1 MRKGAKS
8 LEDKMIRLP
17 GRFLETEG
25 ITDRTSPCFCWLP
38 LAAVRQISRARRG
51 VVLQGKWVANR
62 SVPALSWKA
71 KPALQVA
78 TLEFT
83 PHGAGCRE
91 TQVRPN
97 AVYRATS
104 LLRTSSASG
113 SIKIAI

>member
-1 MRKGAKS
+1 M
-8 LEDKMIRLP
+8 
-17 GRFLETEG
+17 EG

-78 TLEFT
+78 TLEFA
-83 PHGAGCRE
+83 PR
-91 TQVRPN
+91 
-97 AVYRATS
+97 RALPDT
-104 LLRTSSASG
+104 TK
-113 SIKIAI
+113 IKIAI